1 MSDKLPA
8 LSGPEVI
15 EALEQAGFY
24 VDRISS
30 SHHVMKKDGHP
41 FVVTVPVHGRKAIKR
56 GTLGRIIR
64 DAGLTR
70 GEFVSLVK

>member
-8 LSGPEVI
+8 LSGVEVI
-15 EALEQAGFY
+15 EALEQVGFH

-41 FVVTVPVHGRKAIKR
+41 FVVTVPVHSRKDIKR
-56 GTLGRIIR
+56 GTLRRIIR

-70 GEFVSLVK
+70 NEFISLVK